1 MSLFTIE
8 NLSNQLN
15 QLRQQHTAAA
25 NMAQQCAGAIGVVQQ
40 QLNELIAAQKEEELA
55 KAKAEAKRLKELENV
70 QANEQ
75 EEGEAA

>member
-15 QLRQQHTAAA
+15 QLRQQQNAAA
-25 NMAQQCAGAIGVVQQ
+25 NMAQQCTGAIGVVQQ

-55 KAKAEAKRLKELENV
+55 KAKAEEQRLKELENV